1 MVKKESQFPVIGELV
16 TGKVVRLNPFS
27 ALVRLDEYPGVEGMI
42 PISEVA
48 RKWIK
53 DIREFVREGDAV
65 VVKVMR
71 VEEDRGHVEL
81 SMKRVSKNEADAK
94 LKEIKREQ
102 KAEKMLETAAKEMGV
117 SLDKAY
123 TEVGFKFQEEFG
135 EMWKVFQT
143 SMTPDGR
150 DMLAKKGIPE
160 KWIKAIAAVAEK
172 TIELKE
178 IGIKGTLELKSPAPD
193 GLEHIKKI
201 LADVEKKGIEVHY
214 ISAPKYLLNFKTK
227 DAKKG
232 EKLIREAAEEATKKI
247 EATGGEGKFERED

>member
-1 MVKKESQFPVIGELV
+1 MVRKLSKFPAVGELV

-27 ALVRLDEYPGVEGMI
+27 ALVKLEEYPGVEGMVH
-42 PISEVA
+42 ISEVA

-53 DIREFVREGDAV
+53 DIREFVKEGDAV
-65 VVKVMR
+65 VVKVLR
-71 VEEDRGHVEL
+71 VEEERGHVEL

-102 KAEKMLETAAKEMGV
+102 KAEKMLETAAKELGL

-123 TEVGFKFQEEFG
+123 SEVGFRLQEEFG
-135 EMWKVFQT
+135 EMWKGFQT

-150 DMLAKKGIPE
+150 EMLAKRGIPE

-178 IGIKGTLELKSPAPD
+178 TAIKGTLELKSPSGD
-193 GLEHIKKI
+193 GLEQIKSA
-201 LADVEKKGIEVHY
+201 LDAVAKKGIEVHY
-214 ISAPKYLLNFKTK
+214 ISAPKYMLSFWTK

-232 EKLIREAAEEATKKI
+232 EKMIKEAAEEAIRKI
-247 EATGGEGKFERED
+247 AATGGEGRFERAD

>member
-1 MVKKESQFPVIGELV
+1 MVRKVSKFPAVGELV
-16 TGKVVRLNPFS
+16 TGKVIRLNPFS

-42 PISEVA
+42 HISEVA

-53 DIREFVREGDAV
+53 DIREFVKEGDNV

-102 KAEKMLETAAKEMGV
+102 KAEKMLEATGKELGLT
-117 SLDKAY
+117 LDKAY
-123 TEVGFKFQEEFG
+123 NEVGFKLQEEFG
-135 EMWKVFQT
+135 EMWKAFQT
-143 SMTPDGR
+143 SMTPEGKEL
-150 DMLAKKGIPE
+150 LAKKGVSE
-160 KWIKAIAAVAEK
+160 KWIAAIAAVAEK

-178 IGIKGTLELKSPAPD
+178 TAIKGMLEIRSPAQD
-193 GLEHIKKI
+193 GVEQIRNALTAI
-201 LADVEKKGIEVHY
+201 EKKGIEVRY
-214 ISAPKYLLNFKTK
+214 ISAPKYMISFKTK

-232 EKLIREAAEEATKKI
+232 EKMIREAAEEAIKKVSSS
-247 EATGGEGKFERED
+247 GGEGKFERVD